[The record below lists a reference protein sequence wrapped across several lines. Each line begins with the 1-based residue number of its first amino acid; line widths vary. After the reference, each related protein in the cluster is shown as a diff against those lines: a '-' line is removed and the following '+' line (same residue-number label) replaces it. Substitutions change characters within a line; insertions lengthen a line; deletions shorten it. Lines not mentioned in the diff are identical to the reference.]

1 MIHLLKMK
9 CKYGMF
15 IRHILKEA
23 RYADGRK
30 AQTFD
35 EMADAFDTED
45 FADSLARMGVEY
57 IVYTAWHFAV
67 QPLYPSAVSEK
78 WRPGN
83 CPKRDLLGI

>member
-1 MIHLLKMK
+1 
-9 CKYGMF
+9 MF
-15 IRHILKEA
+15 IHHILKEA

-35 EMADAFDTED
+35 EMADAFDTEG

-83 CPKRDLLGI
+83 CPKRDLPGI